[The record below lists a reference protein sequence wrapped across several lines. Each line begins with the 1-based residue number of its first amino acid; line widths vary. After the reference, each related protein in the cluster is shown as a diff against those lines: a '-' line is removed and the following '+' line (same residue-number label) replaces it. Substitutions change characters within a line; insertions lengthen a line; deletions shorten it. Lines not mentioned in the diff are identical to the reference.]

1 MGNIRTPSHRLTFAD
16 AVEIWKLYI
25 AKHFVQ
31 RIAAQFDCNVGRI
44 YEVVRGI
51 IHPGSKEQAAT
62 DLEKQNPALA
72 GALRAFIFKPI
83 SAANDNQL
91 ELFGDPEK

>member
-16 AVEIWKLYI
+16 AVEVWKLYI
-25 AKHFVQ
+25 AKYFVQ

-44 YEVVRGI
+44 YEVVQGAM
-51 IHPGSKEQAAT
+51 HPGSKEQAAA
-62 DLEKQNPALA
+62 DFDKQNPTLA
-72 GALRAFIFKPI
+72 AAIRAFVFKPI

-91 ELFGDPEK
+91 ELFGDPDN